1 MDKIISFFIHFN
13 GDYMKDII
21 KYYYNLNIESVED
34 WDSIYRFKWNKS
46 EYYFVPLK
54 RTERELIDLVEISK
68 ELKMRGLECH
78 DIILN
83 KFGKLITNV
92 YEANYI
98 LLKPI
103 GDIYEEYDLKE
114 MIKINNALILTPN
127 KSDLYRNSWSKL
139 WSDKIDYFEYQIH
152 ELGKDKEIILDSFSY
167 YIGLGENAISY
178 VNNTNSKYKKTG
190 LDRISLSHRRIKY
203 PNYKLNYL
211 NPLSFI
217 FDLEVRDIAEYIKS
231 AFFAGEDALSYLKET
246 LKITRFTIYSLELLY
261 ARLIYPSY
269 YFDVYE
275 NIMNNKEEEEKLI
288 PIIEKV
294 DDYEDFLRDAYLE
307 MNKYAPIEG
316 IAWIIDKK

>member
-1 MDKIISFFIHFN
+1 
-13 GDYMKDII
+13 MKDMIN
-21 KYYYNLNIESVED
+21 YFYNLNIESVED
-34 WDSIYRFKWNKS
+34 WDNIFTFKWNK
-46 EYYFVPLK
+46 EEFYFVPLN
-54 RTERELIDLVEISK
+54 RTERELIDLVQISK
-68 ELKMRGLECH
+68 ELKNRGLECH
-78 DIILN
+78 DMILN

-103 GDIYEEYDLKE
+103 GNTKEEFEIKD
-114 MIKINNALILTPN
+114 MIKINNFLILTPN
-127 KSDLYRNSWSKL
+127 KSNLYRNSWSKL

-178 VNNTNSKYKKTG
+178 VNSTNKKYQKTS
-190 LDRISLSHRRIKY
+190 LDHICLSHRRIKY

-231 AFFAGEDALSYLKET
+231 AFFEGADALSYLKET
-246 LKITRFTIYSLELLY
+246 LKISRFTTYSLELLY
-261 ARLIYPSY
+261 ARLLYPSY

-275 NIMNNKEEEEKLI
+275 SIMNNKEEEEKLI
-288 PIIEKV
+288 PIIEKA
-294 DDYEDFLRDAYLE
+294 DDYEDFLKDAYTE
-307 MNKYAPIEG
+307 MNKYAPIER
-316 IAWIIDKK
+316 IAWILDKK

>member
-1 MDKIISFFIHFN
+1 
-13 GDYMKDII
+13 MKDMIN
-21 KYYYNLNIESVED
+21 YFYNLNIEIVED
-34 WDSIYRFKWNKS
+34 WDNIFTFKWNK
-46 EYYFVPLK
+46 EEFYFVPLN
-54 RTERELIDLVEISK
+54 RTERELIDLVQISK
-68 ELKMRGLECH
+68 ELKNRGLECH
-78 DIILN
+78 DMILN

-103 GDIYEEYDLKE
+103 GNTKEEFEIKD
-114 MIKINNALILTPN
+114 MIKINNFLILTPN
-127 KSDLYRNSWSKL
+127 KSNLYRNSWSKL

-178 VNNTNSKYKKTG
+178 VNSTNKKYQKTS
-190 LDRISLSHRRIKY
+190 LDYICLSHRRIKY

-231 AFFAGEDALSYLKET
+231 AFFEGADALSYLKET
-246 LKITRFTIYSLELLY
+246 LKISRFTTYSLELLY
-261 ARLIYPSY
+261 ARLLYPSY

-275 NIMNNKEEEEKLI
+275 SIMNNKEEEEKLI
-288 PIIEKV
+288 PIIEKA
-294 DDYEDFLRDAYLE
+294 DDYEDFLKDAYTE
-307 MNKYAPIEG
+307 MNKYAPIER
-316 IAWIIDKK
+316 IAWILDKK